1 MTSSKFK
8 YKNFFLFW
16 GILNLKF
23 KIKFFFIIFLGL
35 ASALS
40 ELFTLTSILPVLD
53 LLENPEWKLENSGF
67 GNLLL
72 ILGDFGFKNYLI
84 LAITLFG
91 ILLIASSA
99 LRLFSLRLIAI
110 FTAELGS
117 LLSSTAYEKILK
129 SPYENH
135 INTRTSETITAL
147 SKNIDKCL
155 LSLFSAFQLIIAFI
169 ISLFITAGLALT
181 NGNFMI
187 TIFAIISAIY
197 ILISSQTSKILYR
210 NSANM
215 VKESRLAIKT
225 LQEGLGAA
233 RDVILDDNYDFYVS
247 RYKKAEA
254 RCRRIEA
261 SNLLISSF
269 PRFIIEPICLILI
282 LAFGVIFFTT
292 DEKID
297 ALATLGVFALGFQR
311 LLPNIQQI
319 YASISTIKTSKSDYS
334 VIEKILKNK
343 SKKFEKKINIKS
355 KNNEFNSL
363 ELKKIYFSYSSNNVD
378 VLRNINL
385 SILKGQNIGI
395 IGHTG
400 SGKSTFIDILMGLL
414 KPNNGV
420 IKLNGNTLDYRNFG
434 NSLRNLQRLTSHV
447 PQDIYLLDCSIA
459 ENIALG
465 LHKSEINMKL
475 VKECC
480 KQACIYDFIIN
491 LPDKF
496 ETDVGE
502 RGVRLSGGQIQRL
515 GIARALYKCKPILI
529 LDEATSAIDTSTE
542 SKIIKNIYALDKS
555 ITLIM
560 IAHRITTLNN
570 CTNIVKLEKGS
581 ISEYGSPDKILFKKI

>member
-1 MTSSKFK
+1 MISSKFK
-8 YKNFFLFW
+8 YKNLFLLW
-16 GILNLKF
+16 GVFNLKF
-23 KIKFFFIIFLGL
+23 KIKFIFIIFLGL

-53 LLENPEWKLENSGF
+53 LLENPEFKLENSDF

-72 ILGDFGFKNYLI
+72 KLGDFGFDNYLI

-99 LRLFSLRLIAI
+99 LRLFSLRLIAL
-110 FTAELGS
+110 FTAEIGS

-129 SPYENH
+129 SPYEKH
-135 INTRTSETITAL
+135 INTKTSETITAL

-155 LSLFSAFQLIIAFI
+155 LSLFATFQLIIAFI
-169 ISLFITAGLALT
+169 ISLFITVGLAIT

-197 ILISSQTSKILYR
+197 ILISSQTSRILYR

-233 RDVILDDNYDFYVS
+233 REVILDDNYDFYVS

-254 RCRRIEA
+254 KCRRIEA
-261 SNLLISSF
+261 SNLIISSF
-269 PRFIIEPICLILI
+269 PRFIIEPVCLISILI
-282 LAFGVIFFTT
+282 FGVIFFTS
-292 DEKID
+292 DKQID

-334 VIEKILKNK
+334 VIEKILNNKTKRFGKEINMKNK
-343 SKKFEKKINIKS
+343 Q
-355 KNNEFNSL
+355 NEFNSL
-363 ELKKIYFSYSSNNVD
+363 ELEKINFSYSSNNVN
-378 VLRNINL
+378 VLRDINL
-385 SILKGQNIGI
+385 SLFKGENIGI
-395 IGHTG
+395 IGNTG

-414 KPNNGV
+414 KPNNGI
-420 IKLNGNTLDYRNFG
+420 IKLNGYKLDYRNFG
-434 NSLRNLQRLTSHV
+434 NSLRDLQRLISHV

-459 ENIALG
+459 ENIAIG
-465 LHKSEINMKL
+465 IHKSEINMKL

-491 LPDKF
+491 LPEKF

-515 GIARALYKCKPILI
+515 GIARALYKSKPILI

-560 IAHRITTLNN
+560 IAHRLTTLKN
-570 CTNIVKLEKGS
+570 CTKVIKLEKGR
-581 ISEYGSPDKILFKKI
+581 ISEYGSPDQILFKKI